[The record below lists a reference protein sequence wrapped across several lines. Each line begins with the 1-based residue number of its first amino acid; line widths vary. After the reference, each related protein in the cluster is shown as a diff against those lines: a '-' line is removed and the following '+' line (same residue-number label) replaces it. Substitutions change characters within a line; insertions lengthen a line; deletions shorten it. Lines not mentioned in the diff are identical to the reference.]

1 MENVRHHLMSHRQ
14 IPPPLDRSPLVEVD
28 GWRLFLRGMPR
39 GPWPK
44 RCGDVYAIAPD
55 GLEVAL
61 AWESEGPQL
70 LELSGPLPGRRAV
83 LRVLFPI
90 PVMCEVDIARNFL
103 EILPMLKQWH
113 GA

>member
-1 MENVRHHLMSHRQ
+1 MPRRQ
-14 IPPPLDRSPLVEVD
+14 IPPPLERSPLVESG
-28 GWRLFLRGMPR
+28 GWRLFLRGAPR

-44 RCGDVYAIAPD
+44 LCGDIYAIAPD

-61 AWESEGPQL
+61 AWESEGPL
-70 LELSGPLPGRRAV
+70 LIELSGPSAGRHAV

-90 PVMCEVDIARNFL
+90 PVMGEDDIARNFL
-103 EILPMLKQWH
+103 EILPMLKQRY